1 MQKSFLEGGRIIHL
15 STFYLLTTAPSI
27 SYFLR
32 DATRDYSVSSL
43 SFCLPKKIQD
53 KKKCDTL
60 YLEFCPHTGN
70 FVGILDEKAQSVDPT
85 TLTLSDIQFYRSLS
99 PESGTIHSDV
109 NSEEIRLNLGDVGQ
123 MNGVAY
129 IGNTFLFKMDH
140 DGRKLN

>member
-1 MQKSFLEGGRIIHL
+1 MLDGFRNLDLTQALLQAGGSISFSGGTFENYLSRII
-15 STFYLLTTAPSI
+15 SGRGFNIYGQN
-27 SYFLR
+27 Y
-32 DATRDYSVSSL
+32 
-43 SFCLPKKIQD
+43 K
-53 KKKCDTL
+53 
-60 YLEFCPHTGN
+60 EFERPYTGN

-85 TLTLSDIQFYRSLS
+85 TLTLSDIEFYRSLS